1 MYSGKQSI
9 RMNPMSTQKE
19 IGSKIKKIRE
29 EKKNISQKEL
39 ANLTN
44 LDATYISKIEAGK
57 KNITIDTLSA
67 ICSALGISLKEFFNT
82 DI

>member
-1 MYSGKQSI
+1 
-9 RMNPMSTQKE
+9 MSTQKE

-39 ANLTN
+39 AKLTN